1 VREAVSQKNF
11 KFFPKMKE
19 FEMLIFKLTKI
30 PHQNTQI
37 SISFQLF
44 IQTSYLIEK

>member
-1 VREAVSQKNF
+1 MTAQKNL
-11 KFFPKMKE
+11 KFFHKMKE

-30 PHQNTQI
+30 PDQNTQI
-37 SISFQLF
+37 LFFFQIF